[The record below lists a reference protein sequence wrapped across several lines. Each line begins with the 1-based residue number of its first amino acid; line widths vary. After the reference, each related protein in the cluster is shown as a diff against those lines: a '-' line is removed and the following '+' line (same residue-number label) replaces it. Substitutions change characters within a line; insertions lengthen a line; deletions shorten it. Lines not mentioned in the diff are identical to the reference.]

1 MTASAKAGSRIP
13 AGFGARMQTFPGAAA
28 RSCPVPAVRRLPLLQ
43 MAAVQMPG
51 KHRADAG
58 CTSTATNTS
67 SVSRRRQKPR
77 NPRRNSRDQP
87 KENQNGLPSWNLP
100 LTSCHRRRRIKADPG
115 EAQGRAYGKEAGG
128 RRGASAF
135 PEKLRMETASDPE
148 TGKAKKRLKFE
159 QEVKS
164 QRAHVKGSLPMRPVK
179 AAANTAVGYAHK
191 KIYQAEEENV
201 GVKAAHRT
209 ELVGEAGVRTL
220 YHRHKTA
227 PYRRVT
233 KLQQKSARANAQLA
247 YRQALSDHPEL
258 KKISLPGCGRSKS

>member
-1 MTASAKAGSRIP
+1 MIKSSDDPKTRYGSRQGKQKQTSGLVRCAARILICAGPVMLLFRKITDIEEGTCIKGVRRTAQFRQRIPVWIILLPGRRPGILFRTAAAIHSKAGRIFPGVTASAKAGSRIP

-100 LTSCHRRRRIKADPG
+100 LTSCHRRRRIK
-115 EAQGRAYGKEAGG
+115 
-128 RRGASAF
+128 S
-135 PEKLRMETASDPE
+135 
-148 TGKAKKRLKFE
+148 
-159 QEVKS
+159 
-164 QRAHVKGSLPMRPVK
+164 
-179 AAANTAVGYAHK
+179 
-191 KIYQAEEENV
+191 
-201 GVKAAHRT
+201 
-209 ELVGEAGVRTL
+209 
-220 YHRHKTA
+220 
-227 PYRRVT
+227 
-233 KLQQKSARANAQLA
+233 
-247 YRQALSDHPEL
+247 
-258 KKISLPGCGRSKS
+258 